1 MKVSVGILTYNQ
13 EHFIGQAIEGVLAQ
27 KTNFPFEILVGDDCS
42 TDGTREV
49 ILQYQKQ
56 YPDIVKPV
64 FHSKN
69 LGQNGLH
76 NTIQT
81 LKDVKGEYIAIHDG
95 DDYWIDPL
103 KLQKQVDFLDQ
114 NPNFTTCF
122 TNAYIRY
129 DDGSPEEILN
139 PPTQKAVITV
149 DDLVG
154 EDEIWFMATSAVI
167 FRRSCWQI
175 PDWFLKSS
183 SGDIPRHIILAKQ
196 GPIGYLPDITSVYR
210 KHKGG
215 VSLADNYVDIGFLKN
230 RIEMYEGINGE
241 LDFKYDKPLKK
252 NIARYYKMML
262 EAKQYQ
268 NTYFARVPIALKYL
282 KLGQPDSETKKEIIK
297 TYIIPKW
304 MMSFYSF
311 IAILLFQIKSKIS
324 A

>member
-27 KTNFPFEILVGDDCS
+27 RTDFPFEILVGDDCS

-49 ILQYQKQ
+49 VMQYVNQF
-56 YPDIVKPV
+56 PTIVKPV
-64 FHSKN
+64 FHTQN

-81 LKDVKGEYIAIHDG
+81 LKKGTGEYIAVHDG

-114 NPNFTTCF
+114 NPTFTTCF
-122 TNAYIRY
+122 NNAYIRY

-139 PPTQKAVITV
+139 PPDQKATITV
-149 DDLVG
+149 EDLIG
-154 EDEIWFMATSAVI
+154 ENEIWFMATSAVV

-215 VSLADNYVDIGFLKN
+215 VSLADNYVSIKFLKN
-230 RIEMYEGINGE
+230 RIEMYEGINQE
-241 LDFKYDKPLKK
+241 LGYKYDTILRK
-252 NIARYYKMML
+252 NKARYYKMML
-262 EAKQYQ
+262 EAKEYQ
-268 NTYFARVPIALKYL
+268 NQYFARVPIALKYL
-282 KLGQPDSETKKEIIK
+282 RLGQPDAETKKEIIK
-297 TYIIPKW
+297 TYIVPNW
-304 MMSFYSF
+304 LLDFYSF
-311 IAILLFQIKSKIS
+311 VAISLFKIKSKLNT
-324 A
+324 